1 MRQGR
6 DEPHE
11 SSANSAWEK
20 VARAIFAE
28 PTKRSGKR
36 QLAIGCAV
44 LVLQFLLIG
53 SFRRLDLGSYLNL
66 ALGLMF
72 VLSGAGHLLHTSRKT
87 PANVLRLAATL
98 AFAAVLFL
106 LAAMLVNWFT

>member
-6 DEPHE
+6 DELHD
-11 SSANSAWEK
+11 SSVTSVWEK
-20 VARAIFAE
+20 AARAIFKE

-44 LVLQFLLIG
+44 LILQFLLIG
-53 SFRRLDLGSYLNL
+53 SFRQLDLGSYLNL

-72 VLSGAGHLLHTSRKT
+72 VLSGGGHLLYASRKK
-87 PANVLRLAATL
+87 PANILRLAATL